1 MLMAAAQTVLQVCG
15 RGIPS
20 PFSSKA
26 HLSRSWSGSQSRPS
40 VNYKRRKAA
49 PSFEVIN
56 RFDKSCKDNVSE
68 FPRSAHSSF
77 TSDHFGGLIRC
88 NCERAEGVR
97 GYSDNAKDHN
107 AINGNRP
114 NVELDKI
121 KESISESAAFSS
133 NGGIHSNGA
142 IHDTLHE
149 GVTDSIEE
157 EAWDLLRESIVYY
170 CNTPVG
176 TIAAKDPSESTNIL
190 NYDHV
195 FIRDFIPSGIAFLL
209 KGEYDI
215 IRNFL
220 LHTLQLQVNSCFL
233 LNIALKGA
241 NFGRIPIL
249 DLNFKM

>member
-1 MLMAAAQTVLQVCG
+1 MAAAQTVLQVCG

-26 HLSRSWSGSQSRPS
+26 HLSRSWSGSLSKPF

-56 RFDKSCKDNVSE
+56 HLDKSRKHNVSE
-68 FPRSAHSSF
+68 FPHSAHSIF
-77 TSDHFGGLIRC
+77 TSNDFGGLIRC
-88 NCERAEGVR
+88 KCERAESVR

-121 KESISESAAFSS
+121 KESMSESAAFSS
-133 NGGIHSNGA
+133 NGGIHGNGT

-149 GVTDSIEE
+149 GIKDSIED

-215 IRNFL
+215 VRNFL
-220 LHTLQLQVNSCFL
+220 LHTLQLQVHSSFL
-233 LNIALKGA
+233 LNRLFTSVSFQGC
-241 NFGRIPIL
+241 NV
-249 DLNFKM
+249 